1 MMRYTAAEN
10 RAWSPW
16 TKRATKFMLS
26 IAGVAIAVKFG
37 PAMLQGLSAIK
48 G

>member
-1 MMRYTAAEN
+1 
-10 RAWSPW
+10 
-16 TKRATKFMLS
+16 MLS